1 MKLNKFFKFPW
12 YVFFLVLYAILSL
25 LTQNLGQV
33 DSSVVF
39 RSLLVSLAPTYVA
52 MLLVN
57 ISIRDIQQAGLI
69 VAFLAVLFFSYGH
82 VYLAIK
88 NLQLG
93 EILVG
98 RHRFLIFVWLLFAVV
113 GVWGILKK
121 QQSETLTGNLNFILF
136 ILLLFPLIQITLYEL
151 KNVDSQSFENIQR
164 GEPISEDLPDV
175 YYIILDAYGRSD
187 VLKENIGYDNTSFL
201 NDLEELGFYV
211 ANCSQGNYSN
221 TEISLASSLNFNY
234 LNQLSEELTA
244 ETTDRSLV
252 WGFVKHNAVLGKF
265 ISFGYTIHAFQTEFS
280 ISDVEPVDFLY
291 VAPQRGFNDFEGLLI
306 QTTAAILLEDAG
318 LFNT

>member
-88 NLQLG
+88 NL
-93 EILVG
+93 
-98 RHRFLIFVWLLFAVV
+98 
-113 GVWGILKK
+113 
-121 QQSETLTGNLNFILF
+121 
-136 ILLLFPLIQITLYEL
+136 
-151 KNVDSQSFENIQR
+151 
-164 GEPISEDLPDV
+164 
-175 YYIILDAYGRSD
+175 
-187 VLKENIGYDNTSFL
+187 
-201 NDLEELGFYV
+201 
-211 ANCSQGNYSN
+211 
-221 TEISLASSLNFNY
+221 
-234 LNQLSEELTA
+234 
-244 ETTDRSLV
+244 
-252 WGFVKHNAVLGKF
+252 
-265 ISFGYTIHAFQTEFS
+265 
-280 ISDVEPVDFLY
+280 
-291 VAPQRGFNDFEGLLI
+291 
-306 QTTAAILLEDAG
+306 
-318 LFNT
+318 